1 VLVLQKIK
9 GFVGIVLLL
18 LMGALKWKSRR
29 RRRRRRRREE
39 PMLLWMYRSGRIK
52 YLEYLV

>member
-1 VLVLQKIK
+1 VLVLPKIK

-29 RRRRRRRREE
+29 RRRRRREE

>member
-1 VLVLQKIK
+1 VLVLPKIK

-18 LMGALKWKSRR
+18 LMGAFKWKRR

>member
-1 VLVLQKIK
+1 VLVLPKIK